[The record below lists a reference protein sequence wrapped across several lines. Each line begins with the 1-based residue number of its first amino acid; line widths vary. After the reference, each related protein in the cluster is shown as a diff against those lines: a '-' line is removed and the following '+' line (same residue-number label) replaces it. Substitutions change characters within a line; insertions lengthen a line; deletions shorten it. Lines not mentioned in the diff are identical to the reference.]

1 MMYSAVWDYFMRFS
15 GCFRLLQHSLQLK
28 TTCST
33 NPACSLSL
41 MSYCSTTPA
50 QASLLILR
58 WCCHHV
64 YCCLFIFFQPLFILK
79 LSSMPAVLLASKQ
92 AFPCL
97 VLQELPSLY
106 FHLKLQVALC
116 TLCAQCR
123 KQQAEGEAFLV
134 PGGVLHAH
142 TVELEGRRDKS
153 NHCCWSQIPGCE

>member
-1 MMYSAVWDYFMRFS
+1 MGLFHEILWMFSTPSA
-15 GCFRLLQHSLQLK
+15 Q
-28 TTCST
+28 
-33 NPACSLSL
+33 PA
-41 MSYCSTTPA
+41 A
-50 QASLLILR
+50 QNNLFHQSSLLPQPHVLLLHHTSSSILADPQMVLSP
-58 WCCHHV
+58 CVLLLV
-64 YCCLFIFFQPLFILK
+64 YFFQPLFILK
-79 LSSMPAVLLASKQ
+79 LSSTPAVLASKQ

-142 TVELEGRRDKS
+142 TVELEGRGGKS